1 MSKSIVKNSI
11 YNIIYKGFT
20 ALFPLVTMTYIC
32 RVLLAEGVGKVS
44 YANTVA
50 TYFVLIASLGIPN
63 YGIKAIAQSNRDLK
77 ERNTVLMELFSINF
91 ISTTICAIIYFIF
104 INNCTY
110 FAGRTNLFN
119 VFGSL
124 ILLNYFNFDWFYQG
138 IEEYSYIAT
147 RSIIIKILSF
157 VLMLFFVKTPNDY
170 VNYACI
176 LCIATAGNYILN
188 AFNLRKYFTL
198 NFNKLN
204 FVRHLKPV
212 FILLAST
219 VAQELYTM
227 LDTIMLEFFHGEIY
241 VGYYSNSVKIIRMV
255 YTLTIAMV
263 GAFYPRISKLIKEKN
278 SEEYNKLLSIGLKII
293 LLICVPGSVGIFTI
307 APSLIRVFLGE
318 SFIPSI
324 LCVRVLSGLI
334 IIFSVA
340 YFLGHI
346 VAMAAGQEKN
356 ILKATVLGAITNFIL
371 NIILIPKFKHYGAAI
386 ASVIAEIVVTVVL
399 IKNTKNVFKLDIKIN
414 YYISILI
421 PSIIMG
427 IVVYI
432 INKYFS
438 NYFIALIISLVLG
451 GSIYLIGLVILKND
465 LLYYFVNKFLKRKER
480 IE

>member
-1 MSKSIVKNSI
+1 MSKSIVKNSL
-11 YNIIYKGFT
+11 YNIMYKGFT

-32 RVLLAEGVGKVS
+32 RILLAEGVGKVS

-63 YGIKAIAQSNRDLK
+63 YGIKAIAQSNRELK
-77 ERNTVLMELFSINF
+77 ERNTVLMELFFLNF

-104 INNCTY
+104 INKCTY
-110 FAGRTNLFN
+110 FSGRTNLFN

-124 ILLNYFNFDWFYQG
+124 VLLNYFNFDWFYQG

-147 RSIIIKILSF
+147 RSIVIKIFSF
-157 VLMLFFVKTPNDY
+157 VLMIFLVKTPNDY

-176 LCIATAGNYILN
+176 LCMATAGNYILN

-204 FVRHLKPV
+204 FARHLKPV
-212 FILLAST
+212 CILLAST
-219 VAQELYTM
+219 LAQELYTM

-278 SEEYNKLLSIGLKII
+278 AEEYNKLLSIGLKII
-293 LLICVPGSVGIFTI
+293 LLICVPGSIGIFTI
-307 APSLIRVFLGE
+307 APSLIRVFLGD

-324 LCVRVLSGLI
+324 LCVKILSGLI

-346 VAMAAGQEKN
+346 VAMAAGQEKY
-356 ILKATVLGAITNFIL
+356 ILKATVCGAITNFIL
-371 NIILIPKFKHYGAAI
+371 NVILIPKFKHYGAAM
-386 ASVIAEIVVTVVL
+386 ASVIAEIVVTVIL
-399 IKNTKNVFKLDIKIN
+399 IKNTKKVFKLDIKLN
-414 YYISILI
+414 FYISIFI
-421 PSIIMG
+421 SSVVMG
-427 IVVYI
+427 IVVYMINVYISNFYIALILSIIIGVIIYILGLILQKNDFINFI
-432 INKYFS
+432 INK
-438 NYFIALIISLVLG
+438 IKQKEG
-451 GSIYLIGLVILKND
+451 VI
-465 LLYYFVNKFLKRKER
+465 
-480 IE
+480 